1 MGYLLMK
8 TMMIIIKRTTAKMIT
23 IRMNEDDEDWEADN
37 NDNDD
42 DDHFEFQPDVKLD
55 ALSPFEIAGAA

>member
-8 TMMIIIKRTTAKMIT
+8 TMMIIIKRTTAKMIM
-23 IRMNEDDEDWEADN
+23 IRMNEDAEDWEADK
-37 NDNDD
+37 NDNDE

-55 ALSPFEIAGAA
+55 ALSLFEIAGAA